1 MRYVLCLLLIGCFAF
16 VHAQRFAVKNTNG
29 TTFYLDLKKQTAV
42 YVFISPECPLC
53 QNYTKTLN
61 AFHQTYAS
69 KQIALVA
76 IVPGKAYT
84 SKQVA
89 DFARTYKV
97 KFSVFIDENKKLT
110 RYFKATITPE
120 AFLFVPDKG
129 LVYAGRIDN
138 WAYAPGRKRTIVTE
152 HDLRNALDAYVAGKP
167 VPVSKTKAGGCF
179 IE

>member
-76 IVPGKAYT
+76 IVPGKA
-84 SKQVA
+84 
-89 DFARTYKV
+89 
-97 KFSVFIDENKKLT
+97 
-110 RYFKATITPE
+110 
-120 AFLFVPDKG
+120 

-138 WAYAPGRKRTIVTE
+138 WAYAPGRKRTIITE
-152 HDLRNALDAYVAGKP
+152 HDLRNALNAYVAGKP
-167 VPVSKTKAGGCF
+167 VPVSKTKAVGCF